1 MSPENVIPAI
11 TLIGAGNLAIVATCH
26 HHHHVSHDIR
36 LGNSFACC
44 VCIRKAAQ
52 PLAIICPLAH
62 LIALILLNITDH
74 YFLIQ
79 TLKNSSASSS
89 FL

>member
-1 MSPENVIPAI
+1 MKPENVIPAI

-52 PLAIICPLAH
+52 SLAIICPLAH
-62 LIALILLNITDH
+62 LIENP
-74 YFLIQ
+74 
-79 TLKNSSASSS
+79 NSAQRH
-89 FL
+89 